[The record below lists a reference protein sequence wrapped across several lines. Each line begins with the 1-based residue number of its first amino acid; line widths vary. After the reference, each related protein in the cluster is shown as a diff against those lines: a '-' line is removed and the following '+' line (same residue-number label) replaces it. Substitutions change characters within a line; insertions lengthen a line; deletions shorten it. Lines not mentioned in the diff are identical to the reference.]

1 MVTINTESALTPR
14 SLRDTRRMN
23 MFVSVA
29 AAVAGL
35 LFGLDIGVIAGALPF
50 ITDHFVLTSRLQEWV
65 VSSMMLG
72 AAIGALFNGW
82 LSFRLG
88 RKYSLMAG
96 AILFVLG
103 SIGSAFATSVEMLIA
118 ARVVLGIAVG
128 IASYTAPLYL
138 SEMAS
143 ENVRGKMISMYQ
155 LMVTLGIVLAF
166 LSDTA
171 FSYSGNWRAML
182 GVLALPAVL
191 LIILVVFLPNSPRWL
206 AEKGRHIEA
215 EEVLRMLRDTSEKA
229 REELNEIRESLKL
242 KQGGWALF
250 KINRNVRRAVFLG
263 MLLQAMQQFTGMNI
277 IMYYAPRIFKM
288 AGFTTTEQQMIAT
301 LVVGLT
307 FMFATFIAVF
317 TVDKAG
323 RKPALKIG
331 FSVMALGTLVLGY
344 CLMQFDNGTAS
355 SGLSWL
361 SVGMTMMCIAGYAM
375 SAAPVV
381 WILCSEIQPLKCR
394 DFGITCSTTTNWVSN
409 MIIGATFLTLL
420 DSIGAAGTFLALHCA
435 EHCVCGHHF
444 LAHSGNQK
452 CHPGTYRTQTDG
464 RREVEKY
471 RRLISRAGCA
481 VHPALFSLI
490 EIGHLAVEA
499 FVSFLIQPCC
509 GNTHQERGMKTIGL
523 LGGMSW
529 ESTIPYY
536 RLINEGIKQRL
547 GGLHSAQ
554 VLLHSVDF
562 HEIEECQRRG
572 EWDKTGDILAEAA
585 LGLQRAGAEGIVL
598 CTNTMHKVADAIESR
613 CTLPFLHIA
622 DATGRAITGAGMTRV
637 ALLGTRYT
645 MEQDFYRGRLTE
657 QFSIN
662 CLIPEADERAK
673 INQIIF
679 EELCL
684 GQFTEASR
692 AYYAQVIARLAEQ
705 GAQGVIFGCTE
716 IGLLVPEERS
726 VLPVF
731 DTAAIH
737 AEDAVAFMLS

>member
-1 MVTINTESALTPR
+1 MVSINHDSALTPR

-23 MFVSVA
+23 MFVSVS

-103 SIGSAFATSVEMLIA
+103 SLGSAFASSVEVLIG
-118 ARVVLGIAVG
+118 ARVILGVAVG

-143 ENVRGKMISMYQ
+143 E
-155 LMVTLGIVLAF
+155 
-166 LSDTA
+166 
-171 FSYSGNWRAML
+171 
-182 GVLALPAVL
+182 
-191 LIILVVFLPNSPRWL
+191 
-206 AEKGRHIEA
+206 
-215 EEVLRMLRDTSEKA
+215 
-229 REELNEIRESLKL
+229 
-242 KQGGWALF
+242 
-250 KINRNVRRAVFLG
+250 NVRRAVFLG

-361 SVGMTMMCIAGYAM
+361 SVGMMMMCIAGYAM

-420 DSIGAAGTFLALHCA
+420 DSIGAAGTFWLYTALNIA
-435 EHCVCGHHF
+435 F
-444 LAHSGNQK
+444 
-452 CHPGTYRTQTDG
+452 
-464 RREVEKY
+464 
-471 RRLISRAGCA
+471 
-481 VHPALFSLI
+481 
-490 EIGHLAVEA
+490 IG
-499 FVSFLIQPCC
+499 
-509 GNTHQERGMKTIGL
+509 
-523 LGGMSW
+523 
-529 ESTIPYY
+529 
-536 RLINEGIKQRL
+536 
-547 GGLHSAQ
+547 
-554 VLLHSVDF
+554 
-562 HEIEECQRRG
+562 
-572 EWDKTGDILAEAA
+572 
-585 LGLQRAGAEGIVL
+585 
-598 CTNTMHKVADAIESR
+598 
-613 CTLPFLHIA
+613 
-622 DATGRAITGAGMTRV
+622 IT
-637 ALLGTRYT
+637 
-645 MEQDFYRGRLTE
+645 FW
-657 QFSIN
+657 
-662 CLIPEADERAK
+662 LIPETKNVTLEHIERKLMAGEK
-673 INQIIF
+673 LRNI
-679 EELCL
+679 
-684 GQFTEASR
+684 
-692 AYYAQVIARLAEQ
+692 
-705 GAQGVIFGCTE
+705 GV
-716 IGLLVPEERS
+716 
-726 VLPVF
+726 
-731 DTAAIH
+731 
-737 AEDAVAFMLS
+737 

>member
-1 MVTINTESALTPR
+1 MTSISNDSTLSPR
-14 SLRDTRRMN
+14 TQRDTRRMN
-23 MFVSVA
+23 WFVSIA

-35 LFGLDIGVIAGALPF
+35 LFGLDIGVISGALPF
-50 ITDHFVLTSRLQEWV
+50 ITDHFTLSSQLQEWV

-96 AILFVLG
+96 AVLFVAG
-103 SIGSAFATSVEMLIA
+103 SIGSAFAASVEVLLV
-118 ARVVLGIAVG
+118 ARVVLGVAVG

-143 ENVRGKMISMYQ
+143 ENVRGKMISKYQ

-182 GVLALPAVL
+182 GVLALPAVI

-229 REELNEIRESLKL
+229 RDELNEIRESLKL

-250 KINRNVRRAVFLG
+250 KVNRNVRRAVFLG

-331 FSVMALGTLVLGY
+331 FSVMALGY

-361 SVGMTMMCIAGYAM
+361 SAGMTMMCIAGYAM

-420 DSIGAAGTFLALHCA
+420 DAIGAAGTFWLYTALNVA
-435 EHCVCGHHF
+435 F
-444 LAHSGNQK
+444 
-452 CHPGTYRTQTDG
+452 
-464 RREVEKY
+464 
-471 RRLISRAGCA
+471 
-481 VHPALFSLI
+481 
-490 EIGHLAVEA
+490 IG
-499 FVSFLIQPCC
+499 
-509 GNTHQERGMKTIGL
+509 
-523 LGGMSW
+523 
-529 ESTIPYY
+529 
-536 RLINEGIKQRL
+536 
-547 GGLHSAQ
+547 
-554 VLLHSVDF
+554 
-562 HEIEECQRRG
+562 
-572 EWDKTGDILAEAA
+572 
-585 LGLQRAGAEGIVL
+585 
-598 CTNTMHKVADAIESR
+598 
-613 CTLPFLHIA
+613 
-622 DATGRAITGAGMTRV
+622 IT
-637 ALLGTRYT
+637 
-645 MEQDFYRGRLTE
+645 FW
-657 QFSIN
+657 
-662 CLIPEADERAK
+662 LIPETKNVTLEHIERNLMAGEK
-673 INQIIF
+673 LRN
-679 EELCL
+679 
-684 GQFTEASR
+684 
-692 AYYAQVIARLAEQ
+692 
-705 GAQGVIFGCTE
+705 
-716 IGLLVPEERS
+716 IGNR
-726 VLPVF
+726 
-731 DTAAIH
+731 
-737 AEDAVAFMLS
+737 

>member
-263 MLLQAMQQFTGMNI
+263 MLLQAMLRANAATGNLNI
-277 IMYYAPRIFKM
+277 LLPMVTSLDEVDEARRLIER
-288 AGFTTTEQQMIAT
+288 AG
-301 LVVGLT
+301 
-307 FMFATFIAVF
+307 
-317 TVDKAG
+317 
-323 RKPALKIG
+323 
-331 FSVMALGTLVLGY
+331 
-344 CLMQFDNGTAS
+344 
-355 SGLSWL
+355 
-361 SVGMTMMCIAGYAM
+361 
-375 SAAPVV
+375 
-381 WILCSEIQPLKCR
+381 
-394 DFGITCSTTTNWVSN
+394 
-409 MIIGATFLTLL
+409 
-420 DSIGAAGTFLALHCA
+420 
-435 EHCVCGHHF
+435 
-444 LAHSGNQK
+444 
-452 CHPGTYRTQTDG
+452 
-464 RREVEKY
+464 REVEEMIGY
-471 RRLISRAGCA
+471 
-481 VHPALFSLI
+481 
-490 EIGHLAVEA
+490 EIPKPRIGIMLEVPSMVFMLPHLAK
-499 FVSFLIQPCC
+499 
-509 GNTHQERGMKTIGL
+509 R
-523 LGGMSW
+523 
-529 ESTIPYY
+529 
-536 RLINEGIKQRL
+536 
-547 GGLHSAQ
+547 
-554 VLLHSVDF
+554 VDF
-562 HEIEECQRRG
+562 ISVGTNDLTQY
-572 EWDKTGDILAEAA
+572 ILAVD
-585 LGLQRAGAEGIVL
+585 R
-598 CTNTMHKVADAIESR
+598 NN
-613 CTLPFLHIA
+613 
-622 DATGRAITGAGMTRV
+622 TRV
-637 ALLGTRYT
+637 ANIYDSLHPAML
-645 MEQDFYRGRLTE
+645 
-657 QFSIN
+657 
-662 CLIPEADERAK
+662 RA
-673 INQIIF
+673 
-679 EELCL
+679 L
-684 GQFTEASR
+684 AM
-692 AYYAQVIARLAEQ
+692 IAREAEIH
-705 GAQGVIFGCTE
+705 GIDLRLCGEMAGDPMCVAIL
-716 IGLLVPEERS
+716 IGLGYRHLSMNGRS
-726 VLPVF
+726 VARVKYLLRRI
-731 DTAAIH
+731 DY
-737 AEDAVAFMLS
+737 AEAENLAQRSLEAQLATEVRHQVAAFMERRGMGGLIRGGL

>member
-1 MVTINTESALTPR
+1 
-14 SLRDTRRMN
+14 MN
-23 MFVSVA
+23 M
-29 AAVAGL
+29 
-35 LFGLDIGVIAGALPF
+35 LFGSCCGRRIVIGLDIGVIAGALPF
-50 ITDHFVLTSRLQEWV
+50 ITNHFVLTSRLQEWV
-65 VSSMMLG
+65 VSSVMLG
-72 AAIGALFNGW
+72 AAIGALFNRW

-88 RKYSLMAG
+88 VIQPDG
-96 AILFVLG
+96 GGHPVVLG

-206 AEKGRHIEA
+206 AKRGVI
-215 EEVLRMLRDTSEKA
+215 LRRRSVAYAA
-229 REELNEIRESLKL
+229 RYVGKSARRLNEIRESLKL

-250 KINRNVRRAVFLG
+250 RINRNVRRAVFLG

-420 DSIGAAGTFLALHCA
+420 DSIGAAGTFWLYTAL
-435 EHCVCGHHF
+435 
-444 LAHSGNQK
+444 N
-452 CHPGTYRTQTDG
+452 
-464 RREVEKY
+464 
-471 RRLISRAGCA
+471 I
-481 VHPALFSLI
+481 
-490 EIGHLAVEA
+490 A
-499 FVSFLIQPCC
+499 FV
-509 GNTHQERGMKTIGL
+509 
-523 LGGMSW
+523 
-529 ESTIPYY
+529 
-536 RLINEGIKQRL
+536 GIT
-547 GGLHSAQ
+547 
-554 VLLHSVDF
+554 F
-562 HEIEECQRRG
+562 
-572 EWDKTGDILAEAA
+572 W
-585 LGLQRAGAEGIVL
+585 
-598 CTNTMHKVADAIESR
+598 
-613 CTLPFLHIA
+613 
-622 DATGRAITGAGMTRV
+622 
-637 ALLGTRYT
+637 
-645 MEQDFYRGRLTE
+645 
-657 QFSIN
+657 
-662 CLIPEADERAK
+662 LIPETKNVTLEHIERKLMAGEK
-673 INQIIF
+673 LRNI
-679 EELCL
+679 
-684 GQFTEASR
+684 
-692 AYYAQVIARLAEQ
+692 
-705 GAQGVIFGCTE
+705 GV
-716 IGLLVPEERS
+716 
-726 VLPVF
+726 
-731 DTAAIH
+731 
-737 AEDAVAFMLS
+737 